1 MTMKRFPWFGRQR
14 PRSGQRG
21 VSLIELMIGMTIG
34 LALLAALSTLYV
46 STSSSRTEFDKTATQ
61 VENGRYALQMMV
73 RDVEMAGFYGR
84 PGLGTGIS
92 YNLPITCAI
101 AKSAMGF
108 SFSAITGATTVPVAL
123 SGLPVGAAAP
133 ACLTNLGTTSETMT
147 VRYADSNFITPA
159 SAVTGEFYVQ
169 QSSCPTYTGAPLV
182 YDTPA
187 SGSFTLMTKTCS
199 SAQPAEVRKFV
210 VRTYYTASCDN
221 CSGTADTTPTLKVAE
236 FINGAIQSSSLVT
249 GIQDVHYSYG
259 VDTDNN
265 GSPDCYVDNPAID
278 NTAACPNSAGYSW
291 TNATTNWSNVTA
303 VRISV
308 LARNLQPT
316 TGWTDKRTYDLG
328 RAAVDG
334 PYNDGYKRHV
344 YSAVA
349 RVWNVGGLKES
360 Q

>member
-1 MTMKRFPWFGRQR
+1 MTTKRFPWFGRQR

-21 VSLIELMIGMTIG
+21 VSLVELMIGMTIG

-61 VENGRYALQMMV
+61 IENGRYALQMMV

-84 PGLGTGIS
+84 PGLGLGIT
-92 YNLPITCAI
+92 YNLPNTCAI
-101 AKSAMGF
+101 AQSAMGF
-108 SFSAITGATTVPVAL
+108 STATGVTVPVAV

-133 ACLTNLGTTSETMT
+133 ACLTNLGATSETMT
-147 VRYADSNFITPA
+147 VRYAAGNVTTTPA
-159 SAVTGEFYVQ
+159 TSEYYLQ
-169 QSSCPTYTGAPLV
+169 QSSCSTDTVPLV
-182 YDTPA
+182 YDT
-187 SGSFTLMTKTCS
+187 SSSKFVLLTKTCNT
-199 SAQPAEVRKFV
+199 AQTAELRKFV
-210 VRTYYTASCDN
+210 VRTYYLASCDN
-221 CSGTADTTPTLKVAE
+221 CSGTADTMPTLKVAE
-236 FINGAIQSSSLVT
+236 FVNGAIQSSSLVI

-278 NTAACPNSAGYSW
+278 NTAACPNSAGYVW

-308 LARNLQPT
+308 LARNLLPT
-316 TGWTDKRTYDLG
+316 NGWTDKRTYDLG
-328 RAAVDG
+328 RATADG